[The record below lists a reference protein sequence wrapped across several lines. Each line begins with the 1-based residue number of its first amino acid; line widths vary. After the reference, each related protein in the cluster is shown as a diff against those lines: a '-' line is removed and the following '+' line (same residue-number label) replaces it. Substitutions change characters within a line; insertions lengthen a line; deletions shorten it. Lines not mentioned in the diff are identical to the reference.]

1 MKIFTPV
8 ALFAFLEFPY
18 VLLLMSKVMCTIK
31 LDILKKIIMLLGKS
45 SEIRTNICKKTK
57 IITYRFTHNEEK
69 HGLSKPH
76 LELL

>member
-8 ALFAFLEFPY
+8 ALFAFPEFPY
-18 VLLLMSKVMCTIK
+18 VFIF
-31 LDILKKIIMLLGKS
+31 KKMIMLLGKS
-45 SEIRTNICKKTK
+45 SEIRTKICKKTK
-57 IITYRFTHNEEK
+57 ITYGFTYNEEK